1 MFKIEIKNLA
11 TKARIGISDKERKK
25 FQLLLVTLQFSYAV
39 KKNDQL
45 NDIQYLKDYSA
56 ITKYLKYYIEHSK
69 FKTLE
74 KLVFE
79 CSQSLQKKFIFL
91 FNNFINIC
99 MYVYFHIITNICSI
113 PFSNLMK

>member
-25 FQLLLVTLQFSYAV
+25 FQPLLVTLQFSYTV
-39 KKNDQL
+39 KKNNQL

-79 CSQSLQKKFIFL
+79 CSQSLQKKFYILFL
-91 FNNFINIC
+91 VCLFAKDR
-99 MYVYFHIITNICSI
+99 YSQKEV
-113 PFSNLMK
+113 

>member
-11 TKARIGISDKERKK
+11 TKARIGISEKERKK
-25 FQLLLVTLQFSYAV
+25 FQPLLVTLQFSYTV

-45 NDIQYLKDYSA
+45 NDIQHLKDYSA
-56 ITKYLKYYIEHSK
+56 ITKYLKFYIEHST

-79 CSQSLQKKFIFL
+79 CSQSMRKKFKL
-91 FNNFINIC
+91 KNVHVSVNKVSVAKR
-99 MYVYFHIITNICSI
+99 YVCESI
-113 PFSNLMK
+113 SVSQ

>member
-11 TKARIGISDKERKK
+11 TKARIGISEKERKK
-25 FQLLLVTLQFSYAV
+25 FQPLLVTLQFSYAI

-45 NDIQYLKDYSA
+45 NDIQHLKDYSA
-56 ITKYLKYYIEHSK
+56 ITKYLKFYIEHSK

-79 CSQSLQKKFIFL
+79 CSQSVQKKFKLKNVHVCIKKISVAKRYGCESL
-91 FNNFINIC
+91 S
-99 MYVYFHIITNICSI
+99 VSQ
-113 PFSNLMK
+113 

>member
-25 FQLLLVTLQFSYAV
+25 FQPLLVTLQFSYTV

-45 NDIQYLKDYSA
+45 NDIQHLKDYSA
-56 ITKYLKYYIEHSK
+56 ITKYLKFYIEHST

-79 CSQSLQKKFIFL
+79 CSQSMRKKFKL
-91 FNNFINIC
+91 KNVHVSINKVSVAKHYGC
-99 MYVYFHIITNICSI
+99 ESI
-113 PFSNLMK
+113 SVFQ

>member
-11 TKARIGISDKERKK
+11 TKARIGISEKERKK
-25 FQLLLVTLQFSYAV
+25 FQPLLVTLQFSYTV

-45 NDIQYLKDYSA
+45 NDIQHLKDYSA
-56 ITKYLKYYIEHSK
+56 ITKYLKFYIEHST

-79 CSQSLQKKFIFL
+79 CSQSMRKKFKLKNVHVSI
-91 FNNFINIC
+91 NNVSVAKRYGC
-99 MYVYFHIITNICSI
+99 ESLSVSQ
-113 PFSNLMK
+113 

>member
-11 TKARIGISDKERKK
+11 TKARIGISEKERKK
-25 FQLLLVTLQFSYAV
+25 FQPLLVTLHFSYAV

-45 NDIQYLKDYSA
+45 NDIQHLKDYSA
-56 ITKYLKYYIEHSK
+56 ITKYLKFYIERSK

-79 CSQSLQKKFIFL
+79 CSQSMKKKFKL
-91 FNNFINIC
+91 KNVHVCINKISVAKRYGC
-99 MYVYFHIITNICSI
+99 ESLSVFQ
-113 PFSNLMK
+113 

>member
-1 MFKIEIKNLA
+1 MFKIEIKNLVI
-11 TKARIGISDKERKK
+11 KARIGISDKERKK
-25 FQLLLVTLQFSYAV
+25 FQPLLVTLQFSYTV

-74 KLVFE
+74 KLIFE
-79 CSQSLQKKFIFL
+79 CSQSLQKKFKLKNIHVS
-91 FNNFINIC
+91 INKVSVAKRYGC
-99 MYVYFHIITNICSI
+99 ESLNVSQ
-113 PFSNLMK
+113 

>member
-11 TKARIGISDKERKK
+11 TKARIGISAKERKK
-25 FQLLLVTLQFSYAV
+25 FQPLLVTLQFSYTV
-39 KKNDQL
+39 KKNNQL

-79 CSQSLQKKFIFL
+79 CSQSMRKKFKL
-91 FNNFINIC
+91 KNVHVSINKVFVAKRYGC
-99 MYVYFHIITNICSI
+99 ESLSVSQ
-113 PFSNLMK
+113 

>member
-11 TKARIGISDKERKK
+11 TKARIGISEKERKK
-25 FQLLLVTLQFSYAV
+25 FQPLLVTLQFSYTV

-45 NDIQYLKDYSA
+45 NDIQHLKDYSA
-56 ITKYLKYYIEHSK
+56 ITKYLKFYIEHST

-79 CSQSLQKKFIFL
+79 CSQSMRKKFKL
-91 FNNFINIC
+91 NNVHVSINKVSVAKRYGC
-99 MYVYFHIITNICSI
+99 ESLSVSQ
-113 PFSNLMK
+113 

>member
-11 TKARIGISDKERKK
+11 TKARIGISEKERKK
-25 FQLLLVTLQFSYAV
+25 FQPLLVTLQFSYTV

-45 NDIQYLKDYSA
+45 NDIQHLKDYSA
-56 ITKYLKYYIEHSK
+56 ITKYLKFYIEHST

-79 CSQSLQKKFIFL
+79 CSQSMRKKFKL
-91 FNNFINIC
+91 KNNEKNNPLNIE
-99 MYVYFHIITNICSI
+99 
-113 PFSNLMK
+113 

>member
-11 TKARIGISDKERKK
+11 TKARIGISEKERKK
-25 FQLLLVTLQFSYAV
+25 FQPLLVTLQFSYTV

-45 NDIQYLKDYSA
+45 NDIQHLKDYSA
-56 ITKYLKYYIEHSK
+56 ITKYLKFYIEHST

-79 CSQSLQKKFIFL
+79 CSQSMRKKFKL
-91 FNNFINIC
+91 KNVHVSINKISVAKRYNC
-99 MYVYFHIITNICSI
+99 ESLTVSQ
-113 PFSNLMK
+113 

>member
-1 MFKIEIKNLA
+1 MFKITIKNLA
-11 TKARIGISDKERKK
+11 TKAHIGISEKERKK
-25 FQLLLVTLQFSYAV
+25 FQPLLVTLHFSYTV
-39 KKNDQL
+39 KKNNL

-79 CSQSLQKKFIFL
+79 CSQSMQKKFKL
-91 FNNFINIC
+91 KQ
-99 MYVYFHIITNICSI
+99 VHVSI
-113 PFSNLMK
+113 DKVSVAKRYGCESLSVSQ

>member
-1 MFKIEIKNLA
+1 MFKIEIKNLT
-11 TKARIGISDKERKK
+11 TKARIGISKNERMK
-25 FQLLLVTLQFSYAV
+25 FQPLLVTLRFSYTV
-39 KKNDQL
+39 KNCNRL

-79 CSQSLQKKFIFL
+79 CSQAIQNEFKLKDVHLRINKTSVAKRYGCESLSVSQ
-91 FNNFINIC
+91 
-99 MYVYFHIITNICSI
+99 
-113 PFSNLMK
+113 